1 MLIILTNQQF
11 SNCDWYMKVKKRYL
25 SLPLTAQLEITDFCN
40 HRCIHCYNLDSA
52 EENRPMRKVSDET
65 VLACAQKLIDNQIFS
80 VIVTGGEPL
89 IKKEL
94 TQKVICLLKENRVR
108 VSLNS
113 NLTLADEDFIQ
124 FLKEQQVGVLTS
136 CPSGESCSFSRL
148 TGTDNYPFFET
159 NIRKLVSAGV
169 RFTVNMVVTKENL
182 HEVRATAERMKALGC
197 RSFAATPMGLNVE
210 YPRLDL
216 LLSVEEVRGVIA
228 DLLWIEEHLKMKVD
242 ILEALPKCVFPE
254 SVLKGEHAFLNRK
267 CQAGRTVIAV
277 SCSGEVRPCAHNPYS
292 YGNLLEEELR
302 DIWQKMSG
310 WRSLQYI
317 PEECM
322 DCTWLNRC
330 NGGCRT
336 SAKVYSGDWN
346 KKDIWCT
353 EKLTPP
359 LPDNTPKNIQLKPD
373 TKLQFATEIRV
384 RKEDDEA
391 YVIYNVEEDVF
402 FMVNHTYYDFIMDL
416 KKQGSFFFGGLCQT
430 NHFSPDNPQIQDTIA
445 FLIKKKVLKIIDKNL
460 N

>member
-1 MLIILTNQQF
+1 
-11 SNCDWYMKVKKRYL
+11 MKVEKRYL

-52 EENRPMRKVSDET
+52 VENRPMRKVSDET

-94 TQKVICLLKENRVR
+94 TQKVIRLLKENRVR

-113 NLTLADEDFIQ
+113 NLTLADDDFIQ
-124 FLKEQQVGVLTS
+124 FLREQQVGVLTS

-148 TGTDNYPFFET
+148 TGTDNYPLFET

-197 RSFAATPMGLNVE
+197 KSFAATPMGLNVE

-228 DLLWIEEHLKMKVD
+228 DLLWIGEHLKMKVD

-254 SVLKGEHAFLNRK
+254 SVLKGKHAFLNRK

-277 SCSGEVRPCAHNPYS
+277 SCNGEVRPCAHNPYS
-292 YGNLLEEELR
+292 YGNLLKDDIR
-302 DIWQKMSG
+302 DIWQKMSD

-336 SAKVYSGDWN
+336 SAKVYNGDWN
-346 KKDIWCT
+346 RKDMWCT
-353 EKLTPP
+353 GKLTTP

-391 YVIYNVEEDVF
+391 YVVYNVEEDVF
-402 FMVNHTYYDFIMDL
+402 FMVNRVYHGFIMDL
-416 KKQGSFFFGGLCQT
+416 KKQGSFSFGGLCQT
-430 NHFSPDNPQIQDTIA
+430 NHFSLDNPQIQDAIA
-445 FLIKKKVLKIIDKNL
+445 FLIKKKVLKKVEEF
-460 N
+460 

>member
-1 MLIILTNQQF
+1 
-11 SNCDWYMKVKKRYL
+11 MKVEKRYL

-40 HRCIHCYNLDSA
+40 HRCVHCYNLDSA
-52 EENRPMRKVSDET
+52 VENRPVRKVSDET

-89 IKKEL
+89 VKKEL
-94 TQKVICLLKENRVR
+94 TKKVIRLLKENKTR

-113 NLTLADEDFIQ
+113 NLTLADDDFIH

-136 CPSGESCSFSRL
+136 CPSNDTDSFSRL
-148 TGTDNYPFFET
+148 TGTNNYPLFEAT
-159 NIRKLVSAGV
+159 IKKLVSVGV

-182 HEVRATAERMKALGC
+182 HEIRATAEKMKILGC
-197 RSFAATPMGLNVE
+197 KSFAATPMGLNVE

-216 LLSVEEVRGVIA
+216 LLTVEEVRNVIA
-228 DLLWIEEHLKMKVD
+228 DLLWIEKHLKMKVD

-254 SVLKGEHAFLNRK
+254 SVLKGKHAFLNRK

-277 SCSGEVRPCAHNPYS
+277 SCNGDVRPCAHNPYS

-302 DIWQKMSG
+302 DIWKKMCD

-317 PEECM
+317 PEECT

-336 SAKVYSGDWN
+336 SAKVYNGDWN
-346 KKDIWCT
+346 KQDMWCT
-353 EKLTPP
+353 GKLTTL
-359 LPDNTPKNIQLKPD
+359 LPKDNLEFDLKPD
-373 TKLQFATEIRV
+373 TQLQFTTEIRA
-384 RKEDDEA
+384 RKEDEKA
-391 YVIYNVEEDVF
+391 YLVYNTDDDIF
-402 FMVNHTYYDFIMDL
+402 FMINQAYYDFILDL
-416 KKQGSFFFGGLCQT
+416 KEEGAFSLGTLCQT
-430 NHFSPDNPQIQDTIA
+430 NRLSTDNPQIQDVIT
-445 FLIKKKVLKIIDKNL
+445 FLMKKKVLKIIDKNL

>member
-1 MLIILTNQQF
+1 
-11 SNCDWYMKVKKRYL
+11 MKVEKRYL

-40 HRCIHCYNLDSA
+40 HRCVHCYNLDSA
-52 EENRPMRKVSDET
+52 VENRPVRKVSDET

-89 IKKEL
+89 VKKEL
-94 TQKVICLLKENRVR
+94 TKKVIRLLKENKTR

-113 NLTLADEDFIQ
+113 NLTLADDDFIH

-136 CPSGESCSFSRL
+136 CPSGDTDSFSRL
-148 TGTDNYPFFET
+148 TGTNNYPLFEAT
-159 NIRKLVSAGV
+159 IKKLVSVGV
-169 RFTVNMVVTKENL
+169 RFTVNKVVTKENL
-182 HEVRATAERMKALGC
+182 HEIRATAEKMKILGC
-197 RSFAATPMGLNVE
+197 KSFAATPMGLNVE

-216 LLSVEEVRGVIA
+216 LLTVEEVRNVIA
-228 DLLWIEEHLKMKVD
+228 DLLWIEKHLKMKVD

-254 SVLKGEHAFLNRK
+254 SVLKGKHAFLNRK

-277 SCSGEVRPCAHNPYS
+277 SCNGDVRPCAHNPYS

-302 DIWQKMSG
+302 DIWKKMCD

-317 PEECM
+317 PEECT

-336 SAKVYSGDWN
+336 SAKVYNGDWN
-346 KKDIWCT
+346 KQDMWCT
-353 EKLTPP
+353 GKLTTL
-359 LPDNTPKNIQLKPD
+359 LPKDNLEFDLKPD
-373 TKLQFATEIRV
+373 TQLQFTTEIRA
-384 RKEDDEA
+384 RKEDEKA
-391 YVIYNVEEDVF
+391 YLVYNTDDDIF
-402 FMVNHTYYDFIMDL
+402 FMINQAYYDFILDL
-416 KKQGSFFFGGLCQT
+416 KEEGAFSLGTLCQT
-430 NHFSPDNPQIQDTIA
+430 NRLSTDNPQIQDVIT
-445 FLIKKKVLKIIDKNL
+445 FLMKKKVLKIIDKNL